1 MVQCEKLRKL
11 QILIFQE
18 NPIGDKPV
26 ITLAKAQ
33 AFANL
38 RKLNL
43 YRTDLSVKGIKIL
56 AKSKVLQRVKHLN
69 LARNYL
75 NLDSAQYL
83 AKTKTLVNI
92 ETLLM
97 FDTQIGDTGV
107 KVIMDSEAFQK
118 LKTLRV
124 T

>member
-1 MVQCEKLRKL
+1 M
-11 QILIFQE
+11 LIFQE
-18 NPIGDKPV
+18 NAIGDEPV
-26 ITLAKAQ
+26 ISLAKAS

-43 YRTDLSVKGIKIL
+43 YRTDLSVKGVKIL

-75 NLDSAQYL
+75 NLDSAQHL

-97 FDTQIGDTGV
+97 FDTGIGDAGV
-107 KVIMDSEAFQK
+107 KLIMDSEAFQN